1 MIWNAND
8 RSIKAP
14 TSKGIMRLVKS
25 LEKALRG
32 FKTLVFLDLEGTQFS
47 HEVTEI
53 GAYKVFINDDFT
65 VKKISRP
72 FRCYVKAK
80 GPVGPLVSQMT
91 SITDE
96 LLKKEGIPFRMAQQA
111 LRKFVGREW
120 FNCLF
125 ITYGNQD
132 VSMMLNSLKCNPDA
146 FVEDV
151 KTFRNRNLD
160 FCAFLA
166 DYIRD
171 QKGNVLSLSH
181 ACEALQSSFEGKAH
195 DALTDAK
202 NLISL
207 YSSFIERKDL
217 IKESYLRLIQQG
229 KANSS
234 SVKKAAQYLASGRD
248 VTSKQFQ
255 AWIEE
260 ELN

>member
-1 MIWNAND
+1 
-8 RSIKAP
+8 
-14 TSKGIMRLVKS
+14 MRLVKS

-53 GAYKVFINDDFT
+53 GAYKVTLNEDLT

-80 GPVGPLVSQMT
+80 NPVGPFVSQMT

-96 LLKKEGIPFRMAQQA
+96 LLRNEGLPFRFAQQA
-111 LRKFVGREW
+111 LRKFVGKEW

-125 ITYGNQD
+125 VTYGNQD
-132 VSMMLNSLKCNPDA
+132 PTMMLNSLKYNPDGFA
-146 FVEDV
+146 EDV
-151 KTFRNRNLD
+151 KIFKNRNLD
-160 FCAFLA
+160 FCALLSE
-166 DYIRD
+166 YIRD
-171 QKGNVLSLSH
+171 QKGNVLSLAH
-181 ACEALQSSFEGKAH
+181 ACEALQSPFEGKAH
-195 DALTDAK
+195 DALTDAR

-207 YSSFIERKDL
+207 YSSFIARKDL
-217 IKESYLRLIQQG
+217 LKEGYLRLIQQG

-248 VTSKQFQ
+248 VTNAQFQ

-260 ELN
+260 ELK